1 MKGSFLSYKEEE
13 RNAKIFLWVLYVIVV
28 SYQIFYAIVLE
39 NKLLTDKG
47 HSILWQVICGT
58 AILGVNV
65 YLIKKEKANLVKYTC
80 VFAYIGIEIVN
91 ILSYMLYNEAAFDGV
106 NIIEIIFIFF
116 VPIFL
121 NKKYFVFVLSTIVG
135 KYVIYLFILKEV
147 KGFMFLIMYTL
158 VLIAAYIILNRFIQY
173 LSAVKESIKIASES
187 QKLAVIGKM
196 AATVGHEIKNPL
208 ASLKGFTQLQRE
220 KHGEDPIYKQMIFEI
235 ENMNN
240 MISELMEV
248 ATCKP
253 SVYKKH
259 NIGEIALQAVTIVR
273 EKMNE
278 SSVQFISN
286 VEEKTIEVECDE
298 RKIRGVFLYVIKN
311 ALEAM
316 EQGGTLE
323 LRLENKGKDYV
334 MLSVIDNGYG
344 IKKENLARVKEAFY
358 TTKQDKI
365 GLGLTVANRLVTEQ
379 HLGELHIS
387 SERDIGTRIDIM
399 LPKQRGNNE
408 IQEGEKLGVTI

>member
-1 MKGSFLSYKEEE
+1 MKGNFLSYKEEE

-39 NKLLTDKG
+39 NKSLTDKG

-106 NIIEIIFIFF
+106 NIIEIISIFF

-135 KYVIYLFILKEV
+135 KYVIYLFVLKEV

-220 KHGEDPIYKQMIFEI
+220 KHGEEPIYKQMIFEI

-259 NIGEIALQAVTIVR
+259 NIGEVALQAVTIVR

-278 SSVQFISN
+278 SNVQLISS
-286 VEEKTIEVECDE
+286 VEEKAIEVECDE

-323 LRLENKGKDYV
+323 LRLENKGRDYV

>member
-39 NKLLTDKG
+39 NKSLTDKG
-47 HSILWQVICGT
+47 HSILWQFICGT

-65 YLIKKEKANLVKYTC
+65 YLIKKEKASLVKYTC

-121 NKKYFVFVLSTIVG
+121 NKKYFVFLLSTIVG
-135 KYVIYLFILKEV
+135 KYVIYLFVLKEV

-286 VEEKTIEVECDE
+286 VEEKKIEVECDE

-323 LRLENKGKDYV
+323 LRLENKGQDYV

-387 SERDIGTRIDIM
+387 SERDIGTKIDIV
-399 LPKQRGNNE
+399 LPKQRRNNA
-408 IQEGEKLGVTI
+408 IQVGETLGVTI

>member
-39 NKLLTDKG
+39 NKSLTDKG
-47 HSILWQVICGT
+47 HSILWQFICGT
-58 AILGVNV
+58 AILGVNL
-65 YLIKKEKANLVKYTC
+65 YLIKKEKANLVKYAC

-135 KYVIYLFILKEV
+135 KYVIYLFVLKEV

-259 NIGEIALQAVTIVR
+259 NIGAIALQAVTIVR

-286 VEEKTIEVECDE
+286 VEENTIEVECDE

-323 LRLENKGKDYV
+323 LRLENKGQDYV

-399 LPKQRGNNE
+399 LPKQRRNNE

>member
-13 RNAKIFLWVLYVIVV
+13 RNAKIFLWVLYGIVV

-39 NKLLTDKG
+39 NKSLTDKG
-47 HSILWQVICGT
+47 HSILWQFICGT

-65 YLIKKEKANLVKYTC
+65 YLIKKEKANLVKYAC
-80 VFAYIGIEIVN
+80 AFAYIGIEIVN

-135 KYVIYLFILKEV
+135 KYVIYLFVLKEV

-323 LRLENKGKDYV
+323 LRLENKGQDYV

-408 IQEGEKLGVTI
+408 IQEREKLGVTI

>member
-39 NKLLTDKG
+39 NKSLTDKG

-80 VFAYIGIEIVN
+80 VFAYVGIEIVN

-135 KYVIYLFILKEV
+135 KYVIYLFVLKEV

-286 VEEKTIEVECDE
+286 MEEKTIEVECDE

-323 LRLENKGKDYV
+323 LRLENKGRDYV

-399 LPKQRGNNE
+399 LPKQRGNNK
-408 IQEGEKLGVTI
+408 IQQGEKLGVTI

>member
-1 MKGSFLSYKEEE
+1 MKESFLSYKEEE

-39 NKLLTDKG
+39 NKSLTDKG

-65 YLIKKEKANLVKYTC
+65 YLIKKEKANLVKYAC

-135 KYVIYLFILKEV
+135 KYIIYLFVLKEV

-220 KHGEDPIYKQMIFEI
+220 KHGEDPIYEQMIFEI

-259 NIGEIALQAVTIVR
+259 NIGEIALQAVTILR

-278 SSVQFISN
+278 SSVQLISN
-286 VEEKTIEVECDE
+286 VEEKMIEVECDE
-298 RKIRGVFLYVIKN
+298 RKIRGVLLYIIKN

-323 LRLENKGKDYV
+323 LRLENKGQDYV

-344 IKKENLARVKEAFY
+344 IKKENLDRVTEAFY

-365 GLGLTVANRLVTEQ
+365 GLGLTVAQRLVTEQ

-399 LPKQRGNNE
+399 LPKQRGISE

>member
-28 SYQIFYAIVLE
+28 SYQIFYATVLE
-39 NKLLTDKG
+39 NESLTDKG

-80 VFAYIGIEIVN
+80 VFAYIGVEIVN
-91 ILSYMLYNEAAFDGV
+91 ILSYLLYNEAAFDGV

-121 NKKYFVFVLSTIVG
+121 NRKYFVFVLSTIVG
-135 KYVIYLFILKEV
+135 KYVIYLFVLKEV

-220 KHGEDPIYKQMIFEI
+220 KHGEDPIYQQMIFEI

-240 MISELMEV
+240 MIGELMEV

-323 LRLENKGKDYV
+323 LRLENKGRDYV

-408 IQEGEKLGVTI
+408 IHEGEKLGVTI

>member
-1 MKGSFLSYKEEE
+1 MKESFLSYKEEE
-13 RNAKIFLWVLYVIVV
+13 KNAKILLWVLYVIVIV
-28 SYQIFYAIVLE
+28 YQIFYAIVLDD
-39 NKLLTDKG
+39 KSIMDKG
-47 HSILWQVICGT
+47 YNIVWQVICGV
-58 AILGVNV
+58 AILCVNI
-65 YLIKKEKANLVKYTC
+65 YLMKKEKANLVKYAWI
-80 VFAYIGIEIVN
+80 FAYIGIEIAN
-91 ILSYMLYNEAAFDGV
+91 IFSYIFYNKAAFDAT
-106 NIIEIIFIFF
+106 NIIEIILIFF

-121 NKKYFVFVLSTIVG
+121 NKKFYVFLLSSIVG
-135 KYVIYLFILKEV
+135 KYLIYLFVLEEV
-147 KGFMFLIMYTL
+147 KAFMFLIMCTL
-158 VLIAAYIILNRFIQY
+158 MLIAAYIILNRFLQY
-173 LSAVKESIKIASES
+173 LSAVKESIAIASES

-220 KHGEDPIYKQMIFEI
+220 KHEEDPIYKRMIFEI

-253 SVYKKH
+253 SIYKKQDVGK
-259 NIGEIALQAVTIVR
+259 IVLQVITSLR

-278 SSVQFISN
+278 LNVQFISN

-298 RKIRGVFLYVIKN
+298 RKIRGVFLYTIKN

-316 EQGGTLE
+316 EQDGILHV
-323 LRLENKGKDYV
+323 RLENKGKEYV
-334 MLSVIDNGYG
+334 MISVIDNGHG
-344 IKKENLARVKEAFY
+344 IKQENLIRVTEAFY

-365 GLGLTVANRLVTEQ
+365 GLGLTVANRIVAE

-387 SERDIGTRIDIM
+387 SERDTGTRIDII
-399 LPKQRGNNE
+399 LPKKCRNTE
-408 IQEGEKLGVTI
+408 IQVEEKLGVTI

>member
-39 NKLLTDKG
+39 NKSLTDKG

-135 KYVIYLFILKEV
+135 KYVIYLFVLKEV

-286 VEEKTIEVECDE
+286 MEEKTIEVECDE

-323 LRLENKGKDYV
+323 LRLEDKGRDYV

-379 HLGELHIS
+379 HRGELHIS

-399 LPKQRGNNE
+399 LPRQRGNNE

>member
-28 SYQIFYAIVLE
+28 SYQLFYAIVLE
-39 NKLLTDKG
+39 NKSLTDKG

-121 NKKYFVFVLSTIVG
+121 NIKYFVFVLSTIVG
-135 KYVIYLFILKEV
+135 KYVIYLFVLKEV

-220 KHGEDPIYKQMIFEI
+220 KHEEDPIYKQMIFEI

-278 SSVQFISN
+278 SSVQLISN
-286 VEEKTIEVECDE
+286 MEEKTIEVECDE

-316 EQGGTLE
+316 EQGGTLD
-323 LRLENKGKDYV
+323 LRLENKGQDYV
-334 MLSVIDNGYG
+334 TLSVSDNGYG

-365 GLGLTVANRLVTEQ
+365 GLGLTVADRIVNE
-379 HLGELHIS
+379 HLGKLHIS
-387 SERDIGTRIDIM
+387 SERDKGTRIDII
-399 LPKQRGNNE
+399 LPKKCGNNE
-408 IQEGEKLGVTI
+408 IQVGEKLGVTV

>member
-1 MKGSFLSYKEEE
+1 MKESFLSYKEEE
-13 RNAKIFLWVLYVIVV
+13 RNAKIFLWVLYVAVGVYQV
-28 SYQIFYAIVLE
+28 SYAIVLE
-39 NKLLTDKG
+39 NKALIENWHRG
-47 HSILWQVICGT
+47 MWQVLCGV
-58 AILGVNV
+58 AILCVNI
-65 YLIKKEKANLVKYTC
+65 YLVKREKANLVKYTC
-80 VFAYIGIEIVN
+80 IFVYIGIEIAN
-91 ILSYMLYNEAAFDGV
+91 ILSYMLYNKALFDAV
-106 NIIEIIFIFF
+106 NIIEVIFIFF

-135 KYVIYLFILKEV
+135 KYVIYLFVLEEV
-147 KGFMFLIMYTL
+147 KAFMFLIMYTL
-158 VLIAAYIILNRFIQY
+158 LLIAAYIILNRFIQY
-173 LSAVKESIKIASES
+173 LSAVKKSIKIASES

-235 ENMNN
+235 ENMNS

-253 SVYKKH
+253 PIYKKH
-259 NIGEIALQAVTIVR
+259 NIGEIALQAITILR

-278 SSVQFISN
+278 SNVQLISS
-286 VEEKTIEVECDE
+286 VEEKAIEVECDE
-298 RKIRGVFLYVIKN
+298 RKIRGVLLYVIKN

-316 EQGGTLE
+316 EQGGTLD
-323 LRLENKGKDYV
+323 LRLENKGQDYV

-365 GLGLTVANRLVTEQ
+365 GLGLTVANRIVTEQ

-387 SERDIGTRIDIM
+387 SERDIGTRIDII
-399 LPKQRGNNE
+399 LPKQCGNNE
-408 IQEGEKLGVTI
+408 IQVGEKLGVTI

>member
-1 MKGSFLSYKEEE
+1 VKGSFLSYKEEE

-173 LSAVKESIKIASES
+173 LSAVKENIKIASES

-323 LRLENKGKDYV
+323 LRLENKGRDYV

-344 IKKENLARVKEAFY
+344 IKKENLVRVKEAFY

>member
-28 SYQIFYAIVLE
+28 SYQLFYAIVLE
-39 NKLLTDKG
+39 NKSLTDKG

-121 NKKYFVFVLSTIVG
+121 NTKYFVFVLSTIVG
-135 KYVIYLFILKEV
+135 KYVIYLFVLKEV

-220 KHGEDPIYKQMIFEI
+220 KHEEDPIYKQMIFEI

-278 SSVQFISN
+278 SSVQLISN
-286 VEEKTIEVECDE
+286 MEEKTIEVECDE

-316 EQGGTLE
+316 EQGGTLD
-323 LRLENKGKDYV
+323 LRLENKGQDYV
-334 MLSVIDNGYG
+334 TLSVSDNGYG

-365 GLGLTVANRLVTEQ
+365 GLGLTVADRIVNE
-379 HLGELHIS
+379 HLGKLHIS
-387 SERDIGTRIDIM
+387 SERDKGTRIDII
-399 LPKQRGNNE
+399 LPKKCGNNE
-408 IQEGEKLGVTI
+408 IQVGEKLGVTV

>member
-1 MKGSFLSYKEEE
+1 MKESFLSYKEEE
-13 RNAKIFLWVLYVIVV
+13 RNAKILLWVLYVIVV
-28 SYQIFYAIVLE
+28 SYQVFYAIVLE
-39 NKLLTDKG
+39 NKSLTDKG

-65 YLIKKEKANLVKYTC
+65 YLIKKEKANLVKYAC

-135 KYVIYLFILKEV
+135 KYVIYLFVLKEV

-196 AATVGHEIKNPL
+196 AAAVGHEIKNPL

-286 VEEKTIEVECDE
+286 MEEKTIEVECDE

-323 LRLENKGKDYV
+323 LRLENKGRDYV

>member
-1 MKGSFLSYKEEE
+1 MKESFLSYKEEE
-13 RNAKIFLWVLYVIVV
+13 RNAKIFLWVLYVTVGVYQV
-28 SYQIFYAIVLE
+28 SYAIVLE
-39 NKLLTDKG
+39 NKALIENWHKG
-47 HSILWQVICGT
+47 MWQALCGV
-58 AILGVNV
+58 AILCVNI
-65 YLIKKEKANLVKYTC
+65 YLVKKEKANLVKYTC
-80 VFAYIGIEIVN
+80 IFIYIGIEIVN
-91 ILSYMLYNEAAFDGV
+91 ILSYILYNKVAFDAT

-116 VPIFL
+116 VPIFI
-121 NKKYFVFVLSTIVG
+121 NKRFFVCLLVTIIG
-135 KYVIYLFILKEV
+135 KYLIYLFVLGEV
-147 KGFMFLIMYTL
+147 KAFMFLIMYTL
-158 VLIAAYIILNRFIQY
+158 VLIAVYIILNRFIQY

-220 KHGEDPIYKQMIFEI
+220 KHGKDPIYKRMIFEI
-235 ENMNN
+235 ENMNS

-253 SVYKKH
+253 SIYKKH
-259 NIGEIALQAVTIVR
+259 NIGEIALQAVTILR

-278 SSVQFISN
+278 SNVQLISN
-286 VEEKTIEVECDE
+286 VEEKAIEVECDE
-298 RKIRGVFLYVIKN
+298 RKIRGVLLYVIKN

-316 EQGGTLE
+316 EQGGTLD
-323 LRLENKGKDYV
+323 LRLENKGQDYV

-344 IKKENLARVKEAFY
+344 IKKENLARVTEAFY

-387 SERDIGTRIDIM
+387 SERDSGTRIDII
-399 LPKQRGNNE
+399 LPKQRENNE
-408 IQEGEKLGVTI
+408 IQVGEKLGVTI

>member
-1 MKGSFLSYKEEE
+1 MKESFLSYKEEE

-39 NKLLTDKG
+39 NKSLTDKG

-65 YLIKKEKANLVKYTC
+65 YLIKKEKANLVKYAC

-135 KYVIYLFILKEV
+135 KYIIYLFVLKEV

-323 LRLENKGKDYV
+323 LRLENKGQDYV

-344 IKKENLARVKEAFY
+344 IKKENLVRVKEAFY

-379 HLGELHIS
+379 HLGELHVS

>member
-39 NKLLTDKG
+39 NKSLTDKG
-47 HSILWQVICGT
+47 HSILWQFICGT

-65 YLIKKEKANLVKYTC
+65 YLIKKEKANLVKYAC

-135 KYVIYLFILKEV
+135 KYVIYLFVLKEV

-259 NIGEIALQAVTIVR
+259 NIGAIALQAVTIVR

-286 VEEKTIEVECDE
+286 VEENTIEVECDE

-323 LRLENKGKDYV
+323 LRLENKGQDYV

-399 LPKQRGNNE
+399 LPKQRRNNE

>member
-1 MKGSFLSYKEEE
+1 MNF
-13 RNAKIFLWVLYVIVV
+13 
-28 SYQIFYAIVLE
+28 
-39 NKLLTDKG
+39 
-47 HSILWQVICGT
+47 
-58 AILGVNV
+58 
-65 YLIKKEKANLVKYTC
+65 VKYAC
-80 VFAYIGIEIVN
+80 VFAYIGIEIAN
-91 ILSYMLYNEAAFDGV
+91 IFSYMLYNKAAFDGG

-135 KYVIYLFILKEV
+135 KYVIYLFVLKEV
-147 KGFMFLIMYTL
+147 KGFMYLIMYTL
-158 VLIAAYIILNRFIQY
+158 ILIAAYIILNRFIQY

-220 KHGEDPIYKQMIFEI
+220 KHEEDPIYKQMIFEI

-253 SVYKKH
+253 SIYKKH
-259 NIGEIALQAVTIVR
+259 NIGEIALQAVAILR

-278 SSVQFISN
+278 STVQLMSN
-286 VEEKTIEVECDE
+286 IEEKIIEVECDE

-323 LRLENKGKDYV
+323 LRLENKGQDYV
-334 MLSVIDNGYG
+334 ILSVIDNGYG
-344 IKKENLARVKEAFY
+344 IKKENVARVTEAFLY
-358 TTKQDKI
+358 NK
-365 GLGLTVANRLVTEQ
+365 
-379 HLGELHIS
+379 
-387 SERDIGTRIDIM
+387 TR
-399 LPKQRGNNE
+399 
-408 IQEGEKLGVTI
+408 

>member
-28 SYQIFYAIVLE
+28 SYQLFYAIVLE
-39 NKLLTDKG
+39 NKSLTDKG

-121 NKKYFVFVLSTIVG
+121 NTKYFVFVLSTIVG
-135 KYVIYLFILKEV
+135 KYVIYLFVLKEV

-278 SSVQFISN
+278 SSVQLISN
-286 VEEKTIEVECDE
+286 MEEKTIEVECDE

-316 EQGGTLE
+316 EQGGTLD
-323 LRLENKGKDYV
+323 LRLENKGQDYV
-334 MLSVIDNGYG
+334 TLSVSDNGYG

-365 GLGLTVANRLVTEQ
+365 GLGLTVADRIVNE
-379 HLGELHIS
+379 HLGKLHIS
-387 SERDIGTRIDIM
+387 SERDKGTRIDII
-399 LPKQRGNNE
+399 LPKKCGNNE
-408 IQEGEKLGVTI
+408 IQVGEKLGVTV

>member
-1 MKGSFLSYKEEE
+1 MKDSFLSYKEEE
-13 RNAKIFLWVLYVIVV
+13 RNAKILLWVLYVIVI

-39 NKLLTDKG
+39 NKSLTDKG

-65 YLIKKEKANLVKYTC
+65 YLIKKEKANLVKYAC
-80 VFAYIGIEIVN
+80 VFAYLGIEIAN

-106 NIIEIIFIFF
+106 NIIEIILIFF

-121 NKKYFVFVLSTIVG
+121 NKKYFVFVLSTIVA
-135 KYVIYLFILKEV
+135 KYVIYLFVLKEV

-158 VLIAAYIILNRFIQY
+158 ILIAAYIILNRFIQY

-253 SVYKKH
+253 SIYKKH
-259 NIGEIALQAVTIVR
+259 NIGEIALQAVTILR

-278 SSVQFISN
+278 SNVQLISN
-286 VEEKTIEVECDE
+286 VEEKMIEVECDE
-298 RKIRGVFLYVIKN
+298 RKMRGVFLYVIKN

-323 LRLENKGKDYV
+323 LRLENKGQDYV

-344 IKKENLARVKEAFY
+344 IKKENLARVIEAFY

-387 SERDIGTRIDIM
+387 SERDIGTRIDII
-399 LPKQRGNNE
+399 LPKQRGNSE
-408 IQEGEKLGVTI
+408 IQVGEKLGVTI

>member
-39 NKLLTDKG
+39 NKSLTDKG
-47 HSILWQVICGT
+47 HSILWQFICGT

-65 YLIKKEKANLVKYTC
+65 YLIKKEKANLVKYAC

-121 NKKYFVFVLSTIVG
+121 SEKYFVFVLSTIVG
-135 KYVIYLFILKEV
+135 KYVIYLFVLKEV

-286 VEEKTIEVECDE
+286 VEENTIEVECDE

-323 LRLENKGKDYV
+323 LRLENKGQDYV

-399 LPKQRGNNE
+399 LPKQRRNNE

>member
-13 RNAKIFLWVLYVIVV
+13 RNAKIFLWVLYVMVV

-39 NKLLTDKG
+39 NKSLTDKG

-80 VFAYIGIEIVN
+80 LFAYIGIEIVN

-121 NKKYFVFVLSTIVG
+121 NTKYFVFVFSTIVG
-135 KYVIYLFILKEV
+135 KYVIYLFVLKEV

-220 KHGEDPIYKQMIFEI
+220 KHGADPIYKQMIFEI

-278 SSVQFISN
+278 SSVQLISN

-323 LRLENKGKDYV
+323 LRLENKGRDYV

>member
-39 NKLLTDKG
+39 NKSLTDMG

-65 YLIKKEKANLVKYTC
+65 YLIKKEKANLVKYAC

-135 KYVIYLFILKEV
+135 KYIIYLFVLKEV

-323 LRLENKGKDYV
+323 LRLENKGQDYV

>member
-28 SYQIFYAIVLE
+28 SYQIFYATVLE
-39 NKLLTDKG
+39 NKSLEDKG

-58 AILGVNV
+58 AILGMNA

-91 ILSYMLYNEAAFDGV
+91 ILSYLLYNKAAFDGV

-121 NKKYFVFVLSTIVG
+121 NRKYFVFVLSTIVG
-135 KYVIYLFILKEV
+135 KYVIYLFVLKEV

-259 NIGEIALQAVTIVR
+259 NIGEIALQAVTIVH

-286 VEEKTIEVECDE
+286 MEEKTIEVECDE
-298 RKIRGVFLYVIKN
+298 QKIRGVFLYVIKN

-323 LRLENKGKDYV
+323 LRLENNGRDYV
-334 MLSVIDNGYG
+334 MLSVIDNGHG
-344 IKKENLARVKEAFY
+344 MKKENLARVKEAFY

-365 GLGLTVANRLVTEQ
+365 GLGLTVADRIVNE
-379 HLGELHIS
+379 HLGKLHIS
-387 SERDIGTRIDIM
+387 SERDKGTRIDII
-399 LPKQRGNNE
+399 LPKKFGNNE
-408 IQEGEKLGVTI
+408 IQVGEKLGVTI

>member
-13 RNAKIFLWVLYVIVV
+13 RNAKIFLCVLYVIVV

-39 NKLLTDKG
+39 NKSLTDRG
-47 HSILWQVICGT
+47 HSIIWQVICGT

-65 YLIKKEKANLVKYTC
+65 YLIKKEKANLVKYAC

-135 KYVIYLFILKEV
+135 KYVIYLFVLKEV

-220 KHGEDPIYKQMIFEI
+220 KHEEDPIYEQMIFEI

-259 NIGEIALQAVTIVR
+259 NIGEIALQAVKIVR

-323 LRLENKGKDYV
+323 LRLENKGQDYV

>member
-39 NKLLTDKG
+39 NKSLTDKG

-80 VFAYIGIEIVN
+80 VFAYVGIEIIN

-135 KYVIYLFILKEV
+135 KYVIYLFVLKEV

-286 VEEKTIEVECDE
+286 MEEKTIEVECDE

-323 LRLENKGKDYV
+323 LRLENKGRDYV